1 MQIFMDL
8 QRRFSKLGRMSDFF
22 QQFGPKL
29 IKYAKANG
37 INVEENGDGNEI
49 YLNSYLQFELN
60 QFFYRKLNGA
70 YSKYRFFSKEH
81 GICEKRK
88 RSTV

>member
-1 MQIFMDL
+1 MGSGIFSIRKATKIPIIKPDKAV
-8 QRRFSKLGRMSDFF
+8 RRGQNPRF
-22 QQFGPKL
+22 L
-29 IKYAKANG
+29 IISMY
-37 INVEENGDGNEI
+37 GNEI

-70 YSKYRFFSKEH
+70 YSKYRFFSKGH

-88 RSTV
+88 RFTV